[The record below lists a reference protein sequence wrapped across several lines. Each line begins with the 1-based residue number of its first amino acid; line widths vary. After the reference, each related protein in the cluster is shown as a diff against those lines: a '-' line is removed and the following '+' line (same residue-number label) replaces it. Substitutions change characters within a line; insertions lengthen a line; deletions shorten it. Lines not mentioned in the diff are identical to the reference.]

1 MDQSTI
7 SPKELI
13 SFLRASIFAADFL
26 STSNKP
32 SDVVRMEKIIN
43 NLHAYRKKYPQ
54 YRSIISKALFKVFD
68 NSFYNSSEYMK
79 QRVQVSVIYGFTL
92 EAPNDMNTLK
102 ELIKRMG
109 LAKKPQNMGLA
120 FRKITEHTLDIY
132 NQENYQHYDSNR
144 SIAYLLQSMIMT
156 VNNFSGKKTIPE
168 QLWLYENAKKLAKA
182 QPIFKEFSKSFK
194 KPKPVKKTFKMLP
207 CEPAEVYP
215 RSRKIKNRFSS
226 HSYE

>member
-1 MDQSTI
+1 MNQSTI

-26 STSNKP
+26 STSNKA
-32 SDVVRMEKIIN
+32 SDVERMEKIID
-43 NLHAYRKKYPQ
+43 NLHEYRKKYPQ
-54 YRSIISKALFKVFD
+54 YQNIISKALFKVFD

-79 QRVQVSVIYGFTL
+79 QRVQVSVIYGFTKQ
-92 EAPNDMNTLK
+92 APNDINILK

-109 LAKKPQNMGLA
+109 LAKEPQNMGLA
-120 FRKITEHTLDIY
+120 FRSITEHTLDIY
-132 NQENYQHYDSNR
+132 NQESYQHYDSNR

-182 QPIFKEFSKSFK
+182 QPIFKAFSKNFK
-194 KPKPVKKTFKMLP
+194 KPKTVKKTFKILP

-215 RSRKIKNRFSS
+215 RSHKIRNRFSS
-226 HSYE
+226 HSY

>member
-1 MDQSTI
+1 MNQSTI

-32 SDVVRMEKIIN
+32 ADVERMEKIID
-43 NLHAYRKKYPQ
+43 NLHEYRKKYPQ
-54 YRSIISKALFKVFD
+54 YQSIISKALFKVFD
-68 NSFYNSSEYMK
+68 NSFYNSSKYMA
-79 QRVQVSVIYGFTL
+79 QRVQVSVIYGFTKQ
-92 EAPNDMNTLK
+92 APNDMNTLK

-109 LAKKPQNMGLA
+109 LAEKPQNMGLA

-168 QLWLYENAKKLAKA
+168 QLWLYENAKKLANA
-182 QPIFKEFSKSFK
+182 QPIFKAFSKNFK
-194 KPKPVKKTFKMLP
+194 KPKTVKKTLNYFP
-207 CEPAEVYP
+207 VN
-215 RSRKIKNRFSS
+215 RRKFIPDRTKLEIDFLRIHIK
-226 HSYE
+226 